1 MKRQTIFGLASALVL
16 GGSIAGFSP
25 RPRPA
30 AGVLEPAYRLRL
42 TSAWPRWEGAPS
54 GCADGGE
61 ETVEGTLVR
70 TGAGSYTGTFSRR
83 TRLLF
88 CGTHGSGTGACE
100 LTLEGKGKVAMTGV
114 VIRDETSPSGSSAR
128 VTWVPLENHDAS
140 VKGPCAETFKRAMER
155 MYLTVRHGAE
165 VPLPAVGAAAIT
177 QRLENYAYVAE
188 IE

>member
-1 MKRQTIFGLASALVL
+1 MKWHTIFGLASVLVL
-16 GGSIAGFSP
+16 SGSIAASS
-25 RPRPA
+25 RPRPP
-30 AGVLEPAYRLRL
+30 AGALAPAYQLRL

-54 GCADGGE
+54 GCADVGQ

-70 TGAGSYTGTFSRR
+70 TGAGSYAGTFTRR

-88 CGTHGSGTGACE
+88 CGAHGSGTGACE
-100 LTLEGKGKVAMTGV
+100 LTLEGKGKVAMTGW
-114 VIRDETSPSGSSAR
+114 VIPDETSPSGSSAR
-128 VTWVPLENHDAS
+128 LAWIPLQNHDAS
-140 VKGPCAETFKRAMER
+140 VKGPCSDAFKRAMEQ

-165 VPLPAVGAAAIT
+165 VPLPAAGAASIK